1 MTPIH
6 DGVLDKKS
14 YAGPL
19 VEHRINKMY
28 AAGSLENMDKK
39 SYAGPLVEHRINKMY
54 AAGSLE
60 NFYFDFES
68 VITTLSLTINLFF
81 FFFGEK
87 SWILIQVSFYILNLK
102 N

>member
-28 AAGSLENMDKK
+28 AAGSLEN
-39 SYAGPLVEHRINKMY
+39 
-54 AAGSLE
+54 
-60 NFYFDFES
+60 FYFDFES
-68 VITTLSLTINLFF
+68 VIKTLSLTINLFF
-81 FFFGEK
+81 FLEK
-87 SWILIQVSFYILNLK
+87 NLEF
-102 N
+102 

>member
-6 DGVLDKKS
+6 DGVL
-14 YAGPL
+14 
-19 VEHRINKMY
+19 
-28 AAGSLENMDKK
+28 DKK

-81 FFFGEK
+81 FFWRK
-87 SWILIQVSFYILNLK
+87 ILNFNTSIILYFKFEKLK
-102 N
+102 L